1 MKTLIAYLE
10 LARPLNGIIA
20 FISAWLGG
28 MFASQGKMENIIDIR
43 LLLVSVAAFAL
54 LSAGNAVNDYC
65 DYNIDRINRPKRPI
79 PSGRI
84 RRVNAL
90 LFAIALIVIGVWLG
104 TLINRKATGFAI
116 LVSVALVS
124 YAFWLKR
131 TPFVGNVVVSGLTGL
146 TFIAG
151 GIAIDSVQGTFVP
164 AIFAFLFTTAREIVK
179 DLEDTEGDLKNGV
192 KTLATLNSR
201 IAVWTAISFMAF
213 VILFSPTPYLFG
225 WYSWHYL
232 ILVLIGVDL
241 VLIGLAIRL
250 CQDASRE
257 SCASIQQW
265 MKWDIFVGLGA
276 IYLGTLL

>member
-1 MKTLIAYLE
+1 MKTLFAYLE

-28 MFASQGKMENIIDIR
+28 MFASQGTIENLLDIR
-43 LLLVSVAAFAL
+43 LWLVSIAAFVMLA
-54 LSAGNAVNDYC
+54 AGNAINDYC
-65 DYNIDRINRPKRPI
+65 DYNIDQINRPRRPL

-90 LFAIALIVIGVWLG
+90 IFAIVLVVIGIWLG
-104 TLINRKATGFAI
+104 TLINRNATGFAI
-116 LVSVALVS
+116 LVFVALTG

-131 TPFVGNVVVSGLTGL
+131 IPFVGNLVVSGLTGL

-151 GIAIDSVQGTFVP
+151 GIAIDSVRGTLIP

-179 DLEDTEGDLKNGV
+179 DLEDTEGDLKNNVRTLAILNPQLAV
-192 KTLATLNSR
+192 KT
-201 IAVWTAISFMAF
+201 AIGFMVL
-213 VILFSPTPYLFG
+213 VILFSPVPYLFR

-232 ILVLIGVDL
+232 FAVGLGVDL
-241 VLIGLAIRL
+241 VLIGCAIRL
-250 CQDASRE
+250 LRDASRE
-257 SCASIQQW
+257 SCAAIQCW

-276 IYLGTLL
+276 IYLGTFL